1 MFLSIVI
8 PHYNLPIEMLER
20 CIASIVQQGIATEE
34 YEIIVVDDGSQEPP
48 MWLEEI
54 FPETNIRLIIAE
66 HGGPGAARN
75 RGIEE
80 AKGTYIEFVDA
91 DDMLIPG
98 NRYKQ
103 CFEKLKKELP
113 QILRFNYRVLAPGDT
128 PHIESTRRI
137 KFSKVTSGASYM
149 RDFNL
154 SGSPCTYFFERELAV
169 TKGVR
174 FPVNTY
180 HEDEEFNAILHYHAD
195 TLIHSNAVLYRYC
208 IREGSITA
216 NNKADF
222 ETKRIDDMI
231 RIIERLGHF
240 RNAYKNYSDDIQ
252 EEGFDHK
259 YTMLGVDA
267 ILNMLYNGM
276 DAKSIIDKCRE
287 RLTPI
292 GLYPLPKA
300 NYSIKYRLFRILANS
315 KFGMKMLRAF
325 ISSKKPLKQ

>member
-1 MFLSIVI
+1 MFLSIII
-8 PHYNLPIEMLER
+8 PHYNLPPELLER
-20 CIASIVQQGIATEE
+20 CIASIVLQGIATED
-34 YEIIVVDDGSQEPP
+34 YEIIIVDDESQEPP
-48 MWLEEI
+48 MWFKET
-54 FPETNIRLIIAE
+54 FPGINIRLIVIP

-80 AKGTYIEFVDA
+80 AKGTYIEFIDA

-103 CFEKLKKELP
+103 CVEKLKKEMP
-113 QILRFNYRVLAPGDT
+113 QILRFNYRTVEPGGS
-128 PHIESTRRI
+128 PHIESKKPI
-137 KFSKVTSGASYM
+137 KFSKATSGAAYM
-149 RDFNL
+149 FDFNL
-154 SGSPCTYFFERELAV
+154 SGSPCNYFFQRELAI
-169 TKGVR
+169 KNGVR
-174 FPVNTY
+174 FPENIF
-180 HEDEEFNAILHYHAD
+180 HEDEEFNTILHYHAD

-222 ETKRIDDMI
+222 EARRIENMLH
-231 RIIERLGHF
+231 IIERLGHF
-240 RNAYKNYSDDIQ
+240 RNAYISYSNDTQ
-252 EEGFDHK
+252 NKGFQHK

-276 DAKSIIDKCRE
+276 DANSIGNKCRE
-287 RLTPI
+287 RLAPI

-315 KFGMKMLRAF
+315 KLGMKILRAL
-325 ISSKKPLKQ
+325 ISSKKPVKR